1 MKKRWVDYLS
11 EDVYIR
17 LGECRTTK
25 ADLPELVKC
34 RWATMEYPFTRED
47 ALIRVLE
54 LLEANSCYI
63 ELTTDE
69 WNELVRV

>member
-34 RWATMEYPFTRED
+34 RWATMEYPFTKED
-47 ALIRVLE
+47 ALIQVIE
-54 LLEANSCYI
+54 LLDANGCDM

-69 WNELVRV
+69 WNELKK

>member
-11 EDVYIR
+11 RDVYIR
-17 LGECRTTK
+17 LGECRTIK

-34 RWATMEYPFTRED
+34 RWATMEYPFTKED

-54 LLEANSCYI
+54 LLDANSCYI

-69 WNELVRV
+69 WDELVRV